1 MKTFAPWLCA
11 FTVLAG
17 CSRSTETNPAPA
29 VAGNPQAAASAPAPQ
44 GYVQVPDD
52 LLARLVRPDSPVL
65 GPPNAPVMLVEFLDP
80 ACEACRAFAPV
91 ISQVQFLYPKEVRV
105 VLRFADFHPGSEEAI
120 RILLAAQRQGKLESV
135 LAALFEDQ
143 EQWASHAAPNID
155 AAWKIAGRAGLD
167 VPRARKDASSAQ
179 VSQRL
184 DQEAEDIMALQVT
197 GTPTFYVNDKLLTD
211 FGPAP
216 LMKLVGSE
224 VKAAAP
230 AAAAPR

>member
-1 MKTFAPWLCA
+1 MKSLLPWLCA
-11 FTVLAG
+11 LAVFAG
-17 CSRSTETNPAPA
+17 CSRSTETLPAPA
-29 VAGNPQAAASAPAPQ
+29 AAETPQAAAPTPPAA
-44 GYVQVPDD
+44 GYAQVPAD
-52 LLARLVRPDSPVL
+52 LLPRLVRPDSPVL

-91 ISQVQFLYPKEVRV
+91 VTQVKFLYPKEVRV

-120 RILLAAQRQGKLESV
+120 RILLAAQLQGRLESV

-143 EQWASHAAPNID
+143 EQWASHVAPNID

-167 VPRARKDASSAQ
+167 LARARKDASSAQ
-179 VSQRL
+179 VSKRL
-184 DQEAEDIMALQVT
+184 DQEAEDIMALEVSS
-197 GTPTFYVNDKLLTD
+197 TPTFYVNDKMLTD
-211 FGPAP
+211 YGPAQ

-230 AAAAPR
+230 LPAAPK